1 MAIKDVF
8 SALSSGYN
16 SLTNPTNKVR
26 DEKGQEQ
33 GAADL
38 VEELKLSMPDDE
50 LLSLSKEW
58 RKAWNSYQPEINKKR
73 EENEKY
79 WLGQHYSNAEK
90 TAGEMSNSRPY
101 ADNIIFEALE
111 TFLPI
116 ATQRNPD
123 PMVVSDDTDEGKE
136 LAENTRK
143 MLIYHSDR
151 LRVKLR
157 LKRVTRFWALYLLG
171 VAKIGWSTDEND
183 LTVSVIRPQNLIL
196 DPDAEINDDME
207 YTGEYIGE
215 FKEEKASSL
224 IRRFPDK
231 KKEIEDEVKGKMGTK
246 VKYIEWWTD
255 DYLFWTMKEVVLDK
269 RENPHWNEEET
280 RIVVDEMG
288 NETEEMLPAMNHFSV
303 KKKPYVFLSV
313 YNLGIHPNDETS
325 LIGQNLSNQDIVNT
339 KQMQILKN
347 TNGMN
352 GGWVISGERSGLTR
366 EQATQAI
373 EAARKG
379 GGLYIESGNPNEA
392 AVRMTGSGLPADVF
406 NQLADTRNELRNIFG
421 TRGSTPQGTTS
432 EQTVRGKIII
442 REQDSSRIGGGV
454 SEYLEQFA
462 DQLYNWMVQ
471 MMMVYYDDEHVGA
484 ILGSEKAMQHV
495 AIQRDMFRGRKITV
509 SVKPGSLIPKDPL
522 TEANQAIDLAGAGL
536 LDPISMFEALDH
548 PNPREAAQKLFL
560 WKAAPELL
568 FEQEQDEAVPIGQR
582 VMQSQQNRAIEEAGT
597 QMALNQ
603 ELAAQNPEGE
613 VPKK

>member
-421 TRGSTPQGTTS
+421 TM
-432 EQTVRGKIII
+432 E
-442 REQDSSRIGGGV
+442 DFLMSSV
-454 SEYLEQFA
+454 
-462 DQLYNWMVQ
+462 
-471 MMMVYYDDEHVGA
+471 
-484 ILGSEKAMQHV
+484 
-495 AIQRDMFRGRKITV
+495 
-509 SVKPGSLIPKDPL
+509 
-522 TEANQAIDLAGAGL
+522 
-536 LDPISMFEALDH
+536 
-548 PNPREAAQKLFL
+548 AAQF
-560 WKAAPELL
+560 
-568 FEQEQDEAVPIGQR
+568 DI
-582 VMQSQQNRAIEEAGT
+582 NRFI
-597 QMALNQ
+597 LHY
-603 ELAAQNPEGE
+603 
-613 VPKK
+613 VYRK